1 IGSEETNMA
10 MDTLLVVSVVGLVFS
25 SFALVLALAD
35 HSTTRWQRLEK
46 DEDRSSIRASFPG
59 KHIAWSVPTSAPQ
72 DWRRAARGI
81 LLASNGQA
89 LRTNT

>member
-1 IGSEETNMA
+1 MA

-59 KHIAWSVPTSAPQ
+59 KHIACSGPTSAQQ
-72 DWRRAARGI
+72 D
-81 LLASNGQA
+81 
-89 LRTNT
+89 

>member
-1 IGSEETNMA
+1 MA

-35 HSTTRWQRLEK
+35 NSTTRWQRLEK

-59 KHIAWSVPTSAPQ
+59 KHIA
-72 DWRRAARGI
+72 
-81 LLASNGQA
+81 
-89 LRTNT
+89 

>member
-1 IGSEETNMA
+1 MA

-46 DEDRSSIRASFPG
+46 DEDRSSIRASFTG
-59 KHIAWSVPTSAPQ
+59 KHIA
-72 DWRRAARGI
+72 
-81 LLASNGQA
+81 
-89 LRTNT
+89 